1 MYHPPLVSVE
11 LGQDTSALDVLEL
24 TCHNVHQKYESS
36 TSQQTILLHGWS
48 RLIADLW
55 KCKSWQYKYT
65 TGKCDHGNL
74 LLVPQKELR
83 YAMHSSS
90 PLAQVLKDIITSRYV
105 SSCIYISLFFL
116 FLSVLKQLC
125 EEKDTVH
132 CDMSYSNILLLEN
145 NEANAEGNPDE
156 SIPVSFCP
164 DLLIDVDCL
173 LHIICCLVYVLFVFL
188 FLSFSI
194 LHSWCI

>member
-1 MYHPPLVSVE
+1 MYWSWPVTMSIKNTTWE
-11 LGQDTSALDVLEL
+11 
-24 TCHNVHQKYESS
+24 ESS

-105 SSCIYISLFFL
+105 SSCIYISLFFFFSQCSNNFVRRKTL
-116 FLSVLKQLC
+116 SIVTWAIATSFCLRIMRPMLKVIQMKAYQYLSVLTCWSMLTVCCILYVAWFMYCLC
-125 EEKDTVH
+125 FFF
-132 CDMSYSNILLLEN
+132 CLFPFCI
-145 NEANAEGNPDE
+145 PD
-156 SIPVSFCP
+156 VSSR
-164 DLLIDVDCL
+164 VQ
-173 LHIICCLVYVLFVFL
+173 Y
-188 FLSFSI
+188 
-194 LHSWCI
+194 HSWQ